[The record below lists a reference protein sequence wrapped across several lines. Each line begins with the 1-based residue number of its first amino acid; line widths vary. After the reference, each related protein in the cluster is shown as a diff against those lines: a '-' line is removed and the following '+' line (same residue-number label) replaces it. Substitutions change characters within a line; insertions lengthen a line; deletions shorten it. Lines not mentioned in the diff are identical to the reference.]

1 VSQSKTLFRR
11 GSQDRL
17 APSPVRWAVWL
28 LFVPA
33 LLSLTSVLV
42 VVIEGSPNGTFA
54 LNAIAGIVLPLVL
67 APLVRRG
74 YRWARTA
81 VWIWAALGSVAFAI
95 VAAGRPW
102 DLPEIVTTVSALAFP
117 VGVSVLLALPS
128 SNQYFRRT

>member
-1 VSQSKTLFRR
+1 
-11 GSQDRL
+11 
-17 APSPVRWAVWL
+17 VRWAVWL
-28 LFVPA
+28 LYVRA
-33 LLSLTSVLV
+33 LLSLASVLE

-54 LNAIAGIVLPLVL
+54 LNATTGIGLPVVL

-81 VWIWAALGSVAFAI
+81 VWIWVAVGTVTFGI
-95 VAAGRPW
+95 VEAGRPW
-102 DLPEIVTTVSALAFP
+102 DLPEMVTTVSALSFP